1 MLTLSVG
8 VETKSKRLRSH
19 RQLHRHR
26 QRLEYRTIG
35 NSFSLLV
42 RMTENDHGLNITMK
56 KLFALP
62 LIIILTIFGGCQ
74 KQETE
79 EERNAKIERQVQER
93 LAAEHQAQAE
103 QQVAQRAAEL
113 DAREKALAEKQNAA
127 ADTPAPE
134 TRRLSVPQRMSD
146 ASGNPAT
153 ASYSTFYT
161 KLEPYGVWRETSNYG
176 YVWQPR
182 EAEQSRNWRP
192 YTYGRWVY
200 TDAGWTWMSGEPF
213 GWATYH
219 YGRWTR
225 LRNIGWIW
233 VPGDEWAPAWVSW
246 RKSNDYI
253 GWAPLPPEARFDR
266 RHGIHNWADNYYDIG
281 PDQYCFVPTNQFG
294 AQRVERTVVPAERNV
309 TIVNQ
314 TTNVTNLTYNNT
326 TIVNEGPNYDELRGR
341 TQRPIERLRLERQT
355 VNVEAETPRAVI
367 KGEVL
372 EAPAPVIARAHSA
385 ERPQRLKETV
395 AQAVV
400 DRGWEAMPDRQ
411 AAEKLRAKIKSESTP
426 PPDAPPKTFVKPTQA
441 AAEPVAAT
449 PAATPA
455 FASPTISATQA
466 PSRPPMAT
474 SRQTAPARSPQ
485 IPGPS
490 ATIAQSA
497 TPFRRAS
504 PSAIPSLAPT
514 STPSIT
520 ATPTAR
526 ETAPITPQGPL
537 TPRRVVT
544 PTPSS
549 AVPVAPE
556 VSATPSVAPT
566 NSGTTSPSPATDRS
580 PETKNHRKA
589 ERESRKQ
596 QQAAQDQQKK
606 GELQKQGTH
615 GVETSPREN
624 PTALPLISPTATMS
638 AVSTSPAESSKTEEK
653 KKRKRERDR
662 VNKGPESVS
671 PSPSS
676 APE

>member
-1 MLTLSVG
+1 M
-8 VETKSKRLRSH
+8 K
-19 RQLHRHR
+19 
-26 QRLEYRTIG
+26 
-35 NSFSLLV
+35 NLLV
-42 RMTENDHGLNITMK
+42 
-56 KLFALP
+56 LP
-62 LIIILTIFGGCQ
+62 AILALTIFGGCQ
-74 KQETE
+74 KQQTE
-79 EERNAKIERQVQER
+79 EQRNAEIERQVQQR

-127 ADTPAPE
+127 ANTPAPE
-134 TRRLSVPQRMSD
+134 TPRLSVARRTSD

-200 TDAGWTWMSGEPF
+200 TDAGWTWMSEEPF

-246 RKSNDYI
+246 RKSDDYI

-266 RHGIHNWADNYYDIG
+266 RRGIHNWADNYYDIG

-294 AQRVERTVVPAERNV
+294 AQRVERIVVPAERNV

-314 TTNVTNLTYNNT
+314 TTNVTNITYNNT
-326 TIVNEGPNYDELRGR
+326 TIVNQGPNYDELRGR
-341 TQRPIERLRLERQT
+341 TQRPIERLRLQRQT
-355 VNVEAETPRAVI
+355 LNVGAEIPRAVI

-372 EAPAPVIARAHSA
+372 EAPAPLITRAQSA
-385 ERPQRLKETV
+385 ERPQRVKETV

-400 DRGWEAMPDRQ
+400 DHGWEAMPDRQ

-426 PPDAPPKTFVKPTQA
+426 PPDAPPKTFVKPAQA
-441 AAEPVAAT
+441 ATEAVAVTPV
-449 PAATPA
+449 ATPA

-466 PSRPPMAT
+466 PSRRSMAT

-497 TPFRRAS
+497 TPSRRATPIATAS
-504 PSAIPSLAPT
+504 TVAT

-520 ATPTAR
+520 PTPTAR
-526 ETAPITPQGPL
+526 ETAPITPRAAF
-537 TPRRVVT
+537 TPRRLT
-544 PTPSS
+544 TSTPSP
-549 AVPVAPE
+549 AVPAAPE
-556 VSATPSVAPT
+556 ISATPPVAPT
-566 NSGTTSPSPATDRS
+566 NSGATSPSPATDRS

-589 ERESRKQ
+589 ERELRKQ
-596 QQAAQDQQKK
+596 QQAAQEQKKK
-606 GELQKQGTH
+606 GEFQKQRTPGA
-615 GVETSPREN
+615 ETSPREN
-624 PTALPLISPTATMS
+624 PTATPLISPTATTS

-653 KKRKRERDR
+653 KKRKRERDG
-662 VNKGPESVS
+662 VNKDTESVS
-671 PSPSS
+671 PSPST